1 MSGNSHIR
9 DRLLT
14 RDTVANIGDSMIDKR
29 TLNKEMERKD
39 IQALGLIMMELM
51 EPDTSMLFPETI
63 TLKDPEKWPERT
75 GIKAFLAAT
84 ETASLDSLR
93 SVPLHAFLFLYMN

>member
-1 MSGNSHIR
+1 MR
-9 DRLLT
+9 Y
-14 RDTVANIGDSMIDKR
+14 VANVGDSMINRR

-39 IQALGLIMMELM
+39 IQAVGLIMMELM

-63 TLKDPEKWPERT
+63 TLNDPEKWSEQT

-93 SVPLHAFLFLYMN
+93 RVCLYVFLFPV

>member
-1 MSGNSHIR
+1 
-9 DRLLT
+9 
-14 RDTVANIGDSMIDKR
+14 MINKR
-29 TLNKEMERKD
+29 TLTKEMERKD

-63 TLKDPEKWPERT
+63 TLNDPEKWPEQA

-84 ETASLDSLR
+84 EISSLESLR
-93 SVPLHAFLFLYMN
+93 SVHLYAFLFLYIN